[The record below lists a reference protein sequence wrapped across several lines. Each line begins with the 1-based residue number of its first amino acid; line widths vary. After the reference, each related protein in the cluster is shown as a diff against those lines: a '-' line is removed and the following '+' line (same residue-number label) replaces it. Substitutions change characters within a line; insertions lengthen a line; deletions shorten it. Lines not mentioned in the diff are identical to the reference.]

1 MTEKNIFVCKLLL
14 LNISGFSSDHS
25 VHPLLL
31 KKINPLFPGN
41 PSLKIERIDPVKPHS
56 TGRRGGGGCTL
67 WISIRQ
73 SNDKG
78 DFLMQGVVSR
88 QGNATLSLT
97 CSQLGD
103 MVDLSWSGEGTT
115 SSEVSCWSTNAS
127 HL

>member
-56 TGRRGGGGCTL
+56 TGRRGGGGGAHCEFP
-67 WISIRQ
+67 SGKVMIRVT
-73 SNDKG
+73 
-78 DFLMQGVVSR
+78 F
-88 QGNATLSLT
+88 
-97 CSQLGD
+97 
-103 MVDLSWSGEGTT
+103 
-115 SSEVSCWSTNAS
+115 
-127 HL
+127 